1 MSNPADSSSKRT
13 IHYHTDCALFAGCEN
28 MLVSFCSSAA
38 MRAEFSISI
47 SFCDSALYRAGLR
60 ARMPEDLRLYAM
72 AFPDP
77 SSVLRTP
84 QRPRVLRRLVRFS
97 SRVIFTVPLLVYE
110 VARLTRLFRR
120 VAANLVHINNGG
132 YPAALSARAAA
143 LAARLAGIPS
153 VMVVNNLAVRY
164 DHAGR
169 LFGYALDRMVAGSVS
184 CFVTGSG
191 AAAARLREVLR
202 LPADRCRPIPN
213 GISMRQ
219 RSESEAQTR
228 RRLGLTEYHGVL
240 FAVIA
245 VLEPRKGHRVL
256 LQSLRE
262 LSERAPGSLS
272 NIKVLIE
279 GDGPLAGELRRF
291 IRDCG
296 LEKHCVLLGREA
308 NIMDLFGVID
318 VLLTPSVDYEDFPN
332 VILEA
337 MGAGKAV
344 IASRLAGIPEQ
355 VVDGETGLLV
365 TPGRSDELAG
375 AMQRLCNDRDL
386 TRRMGRAGLERF
398 RARFT
403 ADTAV
408 AKYIELYR
416 SLLEAQ

>member
-1 MSNPADSSSKRT
+1 MLATADSSRRRT
-13 IHYHTDCALFAGCEN
+13 IHYHTDCAWFAGCEN
-28 MLVSFCSSAA
+28 MLVSFCSSTA
-38 MRAEFSISI
+38 MRAEFSISF
-47 SFCDSALYRAGLR
+47 SFRDSARYRAGVR
-60 ARMPEDLRLYAM
+60 ARMPEDLRLHAM
-72 AFPDP
+72 TFPDP

-84 QRPRVLRRLVRFS
+84 QRPRMLRRLVRFL
-97 SRVIFTVPLLVYE
+97 SRVLFTVPLLVYE
-110 VARLTRLFRR
+110 VAKLTLLFRR

-132 YPAALSARAAA
+132 YPAALSARAAV

-153 VMVVNNLAVRY
+153 VMVVNNLAVGY
-164 DHAGR
+164 DHPGR

-184 CFVTGSG
+184 CFVTGSV
-191 AAAARLREVLR
+191 AAAARLQEVLR
-202 LPADRCRPIPN
+202 LPAKRCRPIPN

-219 RSESEAQTR
+219 RGESEARTR
-228 RRLGLTEYHGVL
+228 QRLGLQEYDGVV

-256 LQSLRE
+256 LQSVLELRN
-262 LSERAPGSLS
+262 RAPASLS

-279 GDGPLAGELRRF
+279 GDGQLAKELRQF
-291 IRDCG
+291 IQDSG
-296 LEKHCVLLGREA
+296 LENHCVLLGREA
-308 NIMDLFGVID
+308 NIMDLLGIID

-365 TPGRSDELAG
+365 TPGRSDELAD
-375 AMQRLCNDRDL
+375 AMQRLCSDRDL
-386 TRRMGRAGLERF
+386 TCRMGRAGLERF

-403 ADTAV
+403 AETAV
-408 AKYIELYR
+408 GRYIELYR